1 MNGKR
6 RGFTLVELL
15 VVTVL
20 GALVVMASLEV
31 LITNQRTYTAQ
42 TAAIQGQQT
51 VRAAMDVLWGEL
63 REVSSRGGDILSMK
77 PDSLTVRVMRNF
89 AIVCAHDTTSTGQP
103 RLHALKVGRF
113 LASGDSVW
121 IFADNEPA
129 LDSDDTWI
137 KVRITQIDTSET
149 CTSGETAQEM
159 VFSGQKPQ
167 FVADSVRVG
176 APIRS
181 FLIYTYGPVTMDGE
195 LYLGRKAPGSDAVP
209 IVGPLAS
216 TGGLSFS
223 YRDSLGA
230 VTAVGTS
237 VRQIVITIRTSS
249 GVLNSFG
256 QPVTDSISTWIYTRN

>member
-1 MNGKR
+1 MNVGR

-20 GALVVMASLEV
+20 GALVVLASLEV

-42 TAAIQGQQT
+42 SAAIQGQQT

-77 PDSLTVRVMRNF
+77 ADSLTVRVMRRF
-89 AIVCAHDTTSTGQP
+89 AIVCASDTTTTGQP
-103 RLHALKVGRF
+103 RFHTLKVGEF
-113 LASGDSVW
+113 FATGDSVW
-121 IFADNEPA
+121 VFADNEEA

-137 KVRITQIDTSET
+137 KARITQIDTIET
-149 CTSGETAQEM
+149 CSSGEDAQEV

-176 APIRS
+176 APMRS
-181 FLIYTYGPVTMDGE
+181 FETYTYGPVTMEGE

-223 YRDSLGA
+223 YRDSLGT
-230 VTAVGTS
+230 VTTVTTD
-237 VRQIVITIRTSS
+237 VRQIVITVRTSS
-249 GVLNSFG
+249 GVLNSLG
-256 QPVTDSISTWIYTRN
+256 EPVADSISTWIYTRN